1 MKRIIEEVLQ
11 AEEKVVAIIKEAR
24 DEAAEIRRSAETE
37 ISQKTSDAKHKARE
51 MVQAA
56 VEEAKKEAERI
67 SKEKIEL
74 IDHQKDALLNNR
86 ADEIDDLVGEI
97 SGMILT
103 TEKGGNSNS

>member
-11 AEEKVVAIIKEAR
+11 AEEKVGAIIKEAR

-37 ISQKTSDAKHKARE
+37 ISQKTSDAKRKARE
-51 MVQAA
+51 MVQTA

-97 SGMILT
+97 SEMILT
-103 TEKGGNSNS
+103 TTDRN